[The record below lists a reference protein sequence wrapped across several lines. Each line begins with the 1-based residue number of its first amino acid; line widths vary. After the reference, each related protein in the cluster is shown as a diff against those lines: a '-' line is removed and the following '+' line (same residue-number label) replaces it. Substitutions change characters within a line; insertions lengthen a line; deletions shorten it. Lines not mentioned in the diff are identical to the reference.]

1 MVMYKTT
8 KNTQLFDMFTNELIF
23 DEMFIKGADEG
34 FFIEQN
40 IYTFL
45 YYNQC
50 WMVQCKHVV
59 VVVRYFNSRLY
70 FSAAFI
76 GKIFL
81 TKRR

>member
-40 IYTFL
+40 I
-45 YYNQC
+45 
-50 WMVQCKHVV
+50 
-59 VVVRYFNSRLY
+59 
-70 FSAAFI
+70 
-76 GKIFL
+76 
-81 TKRR
+81 